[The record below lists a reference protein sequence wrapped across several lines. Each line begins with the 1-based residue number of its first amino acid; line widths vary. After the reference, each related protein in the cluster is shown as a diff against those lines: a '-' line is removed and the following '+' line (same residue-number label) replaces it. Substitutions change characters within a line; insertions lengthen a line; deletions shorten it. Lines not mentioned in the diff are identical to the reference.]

1 MPDLGIATLLL
12 ASGTA
17 AAAVIGLI
25 RYRVVFLSE
34 PSHGPNG
41 QVVHNLLL
49 DIERRTFRLG
59 RTATATGGSSDAA
72 SYLPA
77 AHRGNSAMAGRG
89 DSPEEGGA
97 RAGGLHIYVVWKR

>member
-1 MPDLGIATLLL
+1 MPDLSVATLLL

-41 QVVHNLLL
+41 QVVHNLYLG
-49 DIERRTFRLG
+49 IERRQGRRRRAGAVTGGPTDAESDRSAGPRDGAAAG
-59 RTATATGGSSDAA
+59 RT
-72 SYLPA
+72 
-77 AHRGNSAMAGRG
+77 G
-89 DSPEEGGA
+89 DGPEEGG
-97 RAGGLHIYVVWKR
+97 GLHFYVVWKR

>member
-1 MPDLGIATLLL
+1 MSDLGVATLLL

-41 QVVHNLLL
+41 QVVHNLYLG
-49 DIERRTFRLG
+49 IERRKTGRG
-59 RTATATGGSSDAA
+59 RTATATGGSVDADSDPSAVQRDGAA
-72 SYLPA
+72 
-77 AHRGNSAMAGRG
+77 AGRSG
-89 DSPEEGGA
+89 DSPEEGGG

>member
-1 MPDLGIATLLL
+1 MPDLGVATLLL

-41 QVVHNLLL
+41 HVVHNLYLGV
-49 DIERRTFRLG
+49 ERRKLG
-59 RTATATGGSSDAA
+59 RRRAAAVTGGSNHADRDPPDGSAA
-72 SYLPA
+72 S
-77 AHRGNSAMAGRG
+77 GAGDG
-89 DSPEEGGA
+89 PEQGGG
-97 RAGGLHIYVVWKR
+97 RTGGLHIYVVWKR